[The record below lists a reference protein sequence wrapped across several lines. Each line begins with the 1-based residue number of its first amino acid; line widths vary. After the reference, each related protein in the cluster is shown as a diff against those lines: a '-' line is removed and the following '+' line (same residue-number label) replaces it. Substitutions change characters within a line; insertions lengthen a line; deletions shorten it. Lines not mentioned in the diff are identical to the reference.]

1 MSIKD
6 ILFNILKT
14 NQNNDIEDLINIKTP
29 VNVPMMAM
37 KTNQEEYH
45 IYQTKDDTYFDI
57 IQLKTDDLDHLSK
70 PEKARIVANWNLY
83 YRQHNEDIKIISM
96 NFPVD
101 LDTNLNYLYHKLE
114 ISKNPQAIKALM
126 DEIKQC
132 EYLNKNLQ
140 EQEFYIFLFA
150 ENENDYQNK
159 MRSYESSL
167 FDDGLAFTITNDKKE
182 RLLFK
187 LFNLNSIKN

>member
-6 ILFNILKT
+6 TLFNILKT

-29 VNVPMMAM
+29 VNVLMMAM

-140 EQEFYIFLFA
+140 EQEFYMTM
-150 ENENDYQNK
+150 D
-159 MRSYESSL
+159 
-167 FDDGLAFTITNDKKE
+167 
-182 RLLFK
+182 
-187 LFNLNSIKN
+187 